1 MNHVM
6 FDIDGT
12 LIESYDFD
20 SECFTEAVKEVT
32 GYEIDTNWSRYKHVT
47 DTGILNQF
55 FKETNIENTEIAH
68 ESIKSVFLSK
78 IKTRI
83 AKKPISE
90 IVGASAFIASLKELE
105 NVSISLATGGWY
117 ESAIL
122 KLESAGIDISN
133 IPIASAN
140 DHHSRIE
147 IMKIAEKRAVKETR
161 LSFTYFGDGSWD
173 LKACKELGVNFVL
186 VGDKLEHN
194 QSIMNFKKQN
204 EAFAY
209 IGL

>member
-1 MNHVM
+1 M

-12 LIESYDFD
+12 IIESYDLD
-20 SECFTEAVKEVT
+20 SECFTEAIKEVT

-55 FKETNIENTEIAH
+55 FKEMKIENTEIAH
-68 ESIKSVFLSK
+68 ENIKSVFLSK
-78 IKTRI
+78 IQTRI
-83 AKKPISE
+83 AKKPINE
-90 IVGASAFIASLKELE
+90 IAGASEFISSLKELE
-105 NVSISLATGGWY
+105 NVAISFATGGWY

-122 KLESAGIDISN
+122 KLESAGIKISN

-186 VGDKLEHN
+186 VGDKLEHS
-194 QSIMNFKKQN
+194 QSIINFKKQN
-204 EAFAY
+204 EALVY

>member
-1 MNHVM
+1 M

-12 LIESYDFD
+12 LIESHDFD

-32 GYEIDTNWSRYKHVT
+32 GYEIDTDWSRYKHVT

-55 FKETNIENTEIAH
+55 FKEMNIENTEIAH
-68 ESIKSVFLSK
+68 ESIKGVFLSK
-78 IKTRI
+78 IQTRI

-90 IVGASAFIASLKELE
+90 IVGASAFIASLKGLE
-105 NVSISLATGGWY
+105 NVAISFATGGWY

-147 IMKIAEKRAVKETR
+147 IMKIAEKRAVKETC
-161 LSFTYFGDGSWD
+161 LSCPFGQP
-173 LKACKELGVNFVL
+173 A
-186 VGDKLEHN
+186 
-194 QSIMNFKKQN
+194 
-204 EAFAY
+204 
-209 IGL
+209 

>member
-1 MNHVM
+1 M

-12 LIESYDFD
+12 IIESYDLD
-20 SECFTEAVKEVT
+20 SECFTEAIKEVT

-55 FKETNIENTEIAH
+55 FKETKIENTEIAH

-78 IKTRI
+78 IQTRI

-90 IVGASAFIASLKELE
+90 IAGASAFISSLKELE
-105 NVSISLATGGWY
+105 NVAISFATGGWY

-147 IMKIAEKRAVKETR
+147 IMKISEKRAVKETR

-186 VGDKLEHN
+186 VGDKLEHS

-204 EAFAY
+204 EALVY